1 MKPIK
6 PIQQMKPIKPT
17 KKNSDVLLIAPSHGW
32 QLINFRELIRYRE
45 LLFFLTWRDIK
56 VRYKQTLLG
65 ATWAILQPFFTMVI
79 FTLFF
84 GKIAKLPSDGSPYP
98 IFYYSGLLLWIY
110 FANSLSFSANSLVGG
125 ANLITKIYFPR
136 LLMPMAS
143 TVAGL
148 LDYLIALSILVIMM
162 FWYHVTPTLAMLLL
176 PFLLLCGF
184 MAATGA
190 GLWLSA
196 MNVRYRDIRYV
207 IPFLIQL
214 WLFATPVI
222 YPTSMLPE
230 RFRWLLSLNPMG
242 GVIETHRACILGNKP
257 IDWNS
262 LLISVGMILLIF
274 ISGTFYFRRMEKS
287 FADII

>member
-1 MKPIK
+1 
-6 PIQQMKPIKPT
+6 MKPIKPT
-17 KKNSDVLLIAPSHGW
+17 KQSDDITIITPSRGW
-32 QLINFRELIRYRE
+32 RLINFRELIRYRE
-45 LLFFLTWRDIK
+45 LLYFLTWRDIK

-65 ATWAILQPFFTMVI
+65 ATWAVLQPFFTMVI

-84 GKIAKLPSDGSPYP
+84 GKIAKLPSDGTPYP
-98 IFYYSGLLLWIY
+98 IFYYSGLLLWTY
-110 FANSLSFSANSLVGG
+110 FANGVSFSASSLVGG

-136 LLMPMAS
+136 LLMPIAS
-143 TVAGL
+143 TIAGL
-148 LDYLIALSILVIMM
+148 LDYLIALSILVVMM
-162 FWYHVTPTLAMLLL
+162 FWYHVTPTVTILLL
-176 PFLLLCGF
+176 PFLVLCGF
-184 MAATGA
+184 MAATGV

-196 MNVRYRDIRYV
+196 LNVKYRDIRYV

-222 YPTSMLPE
+222 YPSSMLPE
-230 RFRWLLSLNPMG
+230 RFRWILSLNPMG
-242 GVIETHRACILGNKP
+242 GVIEAHRACILGNKP

-274 ISGTFYFRRMEKS
+274 ISGAFYFRRMERS

>member
-1 MKPIK
+1 MEPIK
-6 PIQQMKPIKPT
+6 QG
-17 KKNSDVLLIAPSHGW
+17 SDVTIITPSPGW
-32 QLINFRELIRYRE
+32 RMINIGELIRYRE
-45 LLFFLTWRDIK
+45 LLYFLTWRDIK

-65 ATWAILQPFFTMVI
+65 VTWAILQPFFTMVI

-84 GKIAKLPSDGSPYP
+84 GKIAKLPSDGTPYP
-98 IFYYSGLLLWIY
+98 IFYYSALLLWTY
-110 FANSLSFSANSLVGG
+110 FANGVSFSANSLVGG

-148 LDYLIALSILVIMM
+148 LDYIIALSILVVMM
-162 FWYHVTPTLAMLLL
+162 FWYHITPTLTMFLL
-176 PFLLLCGF
+176 PFLMLCGF
-184 MAATGA
+184 MAATGV

-242 GVIETHRACILGNKP
+242 GVIEAHRACILGNKP

-262 LLISVGMILLIF
+262 LLVSVGMILVIF
-274 ISGTFYFRRMEKS
+274 ISGAFYFKRMERS

>member
-1 MKPIK
+1 MNQTNQKSNAIV
-6 PIQQMKPIKPT
+6 IQ
-17 KKNSDVLLIAPSHGW
+17 PSRGW
-32 QLINFRELIRYRE
+32 RLINLGELWRYRE
-45 LLFFLTWRDIK
+45 LLYFLTWRDIK

-65 ATWAILQPFFTMVI
+65 AAWAILQPFFTMIV

-84 GKIAKLPSDGSPYP
+84 GKIAKLPSDGTPYP
-98 IFYYSGLLLWIY
+98 IFYYSGLLLWTY
-110 FANSLSFSANSLVGG
+110 FANGVSFSANSLVGG

-136 LLMPMAS
+136 LLMPMSS
-143 TVAGL
+143 TIAGL
-148 LDYLIALSILVIMM
+148 LDYLIALSILVVMM
-162 FWYHVTPTLAMLLL
+162 FVYHITPTIAMLLL
-176 PFLLLCGF
+176 PFLMLCGF
-184 MAATGA
+184 FAATGA
-190 GLWLSA
+190 GLWFSA

-222 YPTSMLPE
+222 YPTTMLPE

-242 GVIETHRACILGNKP
+242 GVIEAHRAAILGNKP

-262 LLISVGMILLIF
+262 LLVSVAMILLIF
-274 ISGTFYFRRMEKS
+274 ISGAFYFKRMERS